1 VLALLLTCSGLC
13 GLGCRQTFE
22 VIYKKL
28 EKELH
33 ERKKEMVNV
42 LEISNIAY
50 EARDQVR
57 AISGV
62 KVALLEHIISPLRAP
77 PLTGAVNIEN
87 GGGLTREADRPLP
100 QTTPDVI
107 PVEYHTVCAS

>member
-1 VLALLLTCSGLC
+1 MLALLLTCSGLC

-42 LEISNIAY
+42 LVDKLGSVIA
-50 EARDQVR
+50 
-57 AISGV
+57 
-62 KVALLEHIISPLRAP
+62 
-77 PLTGAVNIEN
+77 
-87 GGGLTREADRPLP
+87 LP
-100 QTTPDVI
+100 V
-107 PVEYHTVCAS
+107 